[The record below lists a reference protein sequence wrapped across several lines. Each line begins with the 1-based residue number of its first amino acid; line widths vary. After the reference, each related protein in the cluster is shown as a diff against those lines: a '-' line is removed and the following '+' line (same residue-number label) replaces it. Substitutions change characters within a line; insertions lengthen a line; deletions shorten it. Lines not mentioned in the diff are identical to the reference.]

1 MHRKALVFRLSWGL
15 VAALSMG
22 AAARAGEVGAF
33 DQTLRLRGV
42 GFRVQSANASV
53 PGTLRVEPSGLSVDN
68 AVQERPIPGRVES
81 AVVADL
87 NRDGSPELYVQV
99 RGEPPRAEGALV
111 AFSANRR
118 KSLSDIAVPALE
130 DTPGAAAG
138 YRGRDRF
145 SVANGAVVRRFP
157 VFRDGA
163 PDDRP
168 SGHRRIV
175 YRLKAGE
182 ASWQLVVV
190 RVAKD

>member
-1 MHRKALVFRLSWGL
+1 
-15 VAALSMG
+15 
-22 AAARAGEVGAF
+22 
-33 DQTLRLRGV
+33 
-42 GFRVQSANASV
+42 V

-68 AVQERPIPGRVES
+68 AVQERPITGRVES

-87 NRDGSPELYVQV
+87 NRDGSPELYVMV
-99 RGEPPRAEGALV
+99 RGDSPRSEGSLV

-130 DTPGAAAG
+130 DTPGAATG
-138 YRGRDRF
+138 YRGHDRF
-145 SVANGAVVRRFP
+145 SVAQGVVVRRFP
-157 VFRDGA
+157 VYRDGA

-168 SGHRRIV
+168 RGHRRIV